1 MELDPGYSL
10 FRIPFCVHNHKK
22 SNSCHTM
29 NKPFLRSP
37 VRYPPRRGHQA
48 NPKDDY
54 DNHARHDK
62 SSWIFTPYFFG
73 MCLLVLSFI
82 ALFLSPFD
90 TKSSTDTTTRLGA
103 GSSSISSAYSTLIKP
118 SLHLLGERHT
128 GTKWM
133 TEHLTE
139 CFGDEI
145 EIRKGF
151 SAWKHWFQKD
161 NPRITNAVVVAQF
174 RNPYYWIE
182 AMNRFPH
189 HSPEHFDLDWKAFV
203 TKPWTMKR
211 YGPDALYEGST
222 AASTNVSIQCLVCP
236 SLGPHEV
243 IPCMANWTIIQEI
256 PSETNGHR
264 ITDAFYELRHDG
276 SGQPYDSIL
285 ELRRDKIRNF
295 LQVAD
300 FTSVK
305 QMFAVQYDEMV
316 TEGTDL
322 LVSYLEAALGVK
334 AKCVPYHGKGSPKKP
349 LDAEFIEYMREHI
362 DWDTEALIG
371 FTPRD
376 V

>member
-1 MELDPGYSL
+1 
-10 FRIPFCVHNHKK
+10 
-22 SNSCHTM
+22 M

-37 VRYPPRRGHQA
+37 VRYPPPRRQHTDMKDNEDGH
-48 NPKDDY
+48 D
-54 DNHARHDK
+54 RHNK
-62 SSWIFTPYFFG
+62 PSWILTPEYVG
-73 MCLLVLSFI
+73 IGLLL
-82 ALFLSPFD
+82 LFSTTCFLIPFY
-90 TKSSTDTTTRLGA
+90 TKSSPETTTRLGA
-103 GSSSISSAYSTLIKP
+103 GSNGITSTNPATIKP
-118 SLHLLGERHT
+118 TLHLLGERHS

-139 CFGDEI
+139 CFGDEV

-161 NPRITNAVVVAQF
+161 DPRVTNAIVVAQF
-174 RNPYYWIE
+174 RNPFYWIE

-203 TKPWTMKR
+203 TKPWMMNR
-211 YGPDALYEGST
+211 YGPDVAFEGST
-222 AASTNVSIQCLVCP
+222 ASSTSEDDQCLVCP
-236 SLGPHEV
+236 GFGPHEV
-243 IPCMANWTIIQEI
+243 IPCMANWTIIQEVH
-256 PSETNGHR
+256 SETNDRR

-300 FTSVK
+300 VSSVR

-322 LVSYLEAALGVK
+322 LLSHLEAALGVK
-334 AKCVPYHGKGSPKKP
+334 AKCVPYHGNASPKQP
-349 LDAEFIEYMREHI
+349 LDADFIEYMREHI

-376 V
+376 I